1 MTGFHVAPTP
11 DLPRTIGGL
20 LRRWADEAGDAEL
33 LVTEDAR
40 LGVAEA
46 DRRSAELARGLLAA
60 GAGHGSHVGLL
71 FPSDVEFVVA
81 FLAAVRIGAVAV
93 PISTFSTADELGW
106 LLTHADVE
114 ILLTVREYRAHDYPA
129 SLARALPGL
138 DLREPPPFFLAAA
151 PTLRRVHVLEPGAD
165 VHPDGSMQAL
175 REAGRAID
183 PELLAAAEAG
193 VRPAD
198 RMAIVH
204 TSGSTSAPK
213 GVVHTH
219 GGLIGHLDIL
229 DQIRGLRPGDRLF
242 SNSPFFWIGG
252 LGYSLIGSLVARST
266 LIVAVSGDPRRTLD
280 LIERERP
287 RLVNGFAQTV
297 ARVVDDP
304 TYPQRD
310 FSSVEAGNLYAV
322 MPEKL
327 RPADTGLRHNLLG
340 MTETGSV
347 CLTWPDES
355 DLPESLRGS
364 FGKPVPGLEARVVDP
379 ETLLDCPTGV
389 VGELWFRGPALMEG
403 YYGRERHEVFT
414 PDGWYRTGDLCSV
427 DEQGFHYFKGRRG
440 DMIKT
445 GGANVSPREVEAA
458 LRDVTGSAQP
468 IVFGMDDAQR
478 GQIVVAVVVLPQ
490 EAPFDESAVR
500 ASLREKLSAYKVP
513 RRFVRIPEEELPL
526 LSSGKPDLRRLA
538 GLTQAEEECA

>member
-1 MTGFHVAPTP
+1 VFGAP
-11 DLPRTIGGL
+11 
-20 LRRWADEAGDAEL
+20 AGVHAAN
-33 LVTEDAR
+33 TERALID
-40 LGVAEA
+40 
-46 DRRSAELARGLLAA
+46 A
-60 GAGHGSHVGLL
+60 GA
-71 FPSDVEFVVA
+71 
-81 FLAAVRIGAVAV
+81 AV
-93 PISTFSTADELGW
+93 PAE
-106 LLTHADVE
+106 V
-114 ILLTVREYRAHDYPA
+114 
-129 SLARALPGL
+129 LA
-138 DLREPPPFFLAAA
+138 
-151 PTLRRVHVLEPGAD
+151 V
-165 VHPDGSMQAL
+165 
-175 REAGRAID
+175 I
-183 PELLAAAEAG
+183 EAG

-219 GGLIGHLDIL
+219 GGLIRHQAELNRL
-229 DQIRGLRPGDRLF
+229 RGLEPGDRLF

-252 LGYSLIGSLVARST
+252 LAYNLVGSLVARST
-266 LIVAVSGDPRRTLD
+266 LIVSTTGDPGRMLD

-297 ARVVDDP
+297 AKVVTDP
-304 TYPQRD
+304 TYRERD

-327 RPADTGLRHNLLG
+327 RPADPELRHNMLG

-347 CLTWPDES
+347 CLTWPDER

-364 FGKPVPGLEARVVDP
+364 FGKPVPGLETRVVDP
-379 ETLLDCPTGV
+379 ETLLDCAAGQ

-458 LRDVTGSAQP
+458 LHDVTGGARS
-468 IVFGMDDAQR
+468 IVFGLDDAER
-478 GQIVVAVVVLPQ
+478 GQIVAAVVVSPPG
-490 EAPFDESAVR
+490 AAFDEAALR
-500 ASLREKLSAYKVP
+500 AALRRKLSAYKVP
-513 RRFVRIPEEELPL
+513 RRFVAIPEEQLPL

-538 GLTQAEEECA
+538 ELARAN